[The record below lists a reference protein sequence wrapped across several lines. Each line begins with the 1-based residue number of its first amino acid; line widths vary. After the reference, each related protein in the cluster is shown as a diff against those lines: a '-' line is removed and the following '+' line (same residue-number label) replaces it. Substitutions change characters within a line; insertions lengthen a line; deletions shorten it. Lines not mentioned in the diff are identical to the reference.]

1 MFDRQEVTA
10 LLQEIN
16 DGTVNAPEKLLPLV
30 YDELRKLAQSY
41 MQNERPDHT
50 LQATALVH
58 DAYIRLVDWEN
69 VSWQNRAHFFSVAAQ
84 VMRNILVDHAVK
96 RKTQK
101 RDFGQRIELTENV
114 SFSGKRDVDVIE
126 LNEALETLADFEPQ
140 QAKIVEL
147 RFFGGLSIE
156 ETAHVLEISPATV
169 KREWTIAK
177 TWLYRRLKS
186 EQNA

>member
-1 MFDRQEVTA
+1 MSDIQEVTA
-10 LLQEIN
+10 LLHEIN
-16 DGTVNAPEKLLPLV
+16 AGAENAPEKLLPLV
-30 YDELRKLAQSY
+30 YDELRKLAASY
-41 MQNERPDHT
+41 MSGERPDHT

-84 VMRNILVDHAVK
+84 VMRNILVNHAIK
-96 RKTQK
+96 RKALK
-101 RDFGQRIELTENV
+101 RDFGQRIELTEDI
-114 SFSGKRDVDVIE
+114 SFGGGRELDLIE
-126 LNEALETLADFEPQ
+126 LNDALEALEQFEPA

-156 ETAHVLEISPATV
+156 ETAHVLGISPSTV
-169 KREWTIAK
+169 KREWAIAK

-186 EQNA
+186 E

>member
-1 MFDRQEVTA
+1 MHDRRDEVTA
-10 LLQEIN
+10 LLSEIN
-16 DGTVNAPEKLLPLV
+16 NGAASAPDRLLPLV
-30 YDELRKLAQSY
+30 YDELRKLAKSY

-96 RKTQK
+96 RKAQK

-114 SFSGKRDVDVIE
+114 SFSGKREVDVIE

-169 KREWTIAK
+169 KREWSIAK

-186 EQNA
+186 E

>member
-1 MFDRQEVTA
+1 MSDREEVTS

-16 DGTVNAPEKLLPLV
+16 DGTVSAPERLLPLV

-41 MQNERPDHT
+41 MRNERPDHT

-84 VMRNILVDHAVK
+84 VMRNILVNHAIK

-101 RDFGQRIELTENV
+101 RDFGQRIELTEEI
-114 SFSGKRDVDVIE
+114 SFTGGSDVDLIE
-126 LNEALETLADFEPQ
+126 LNEALEALEEFEPI

-147 RFFGGLSIE
+147 RFFGGLNIA
-156 ETAHVLEISPATV
+156 ETAHVLKISPATV
-169 KREWTIAK
+169 KREWAIAK
-177 TWLYRRLKS
+177 TWLYRRLKG
-186 EQNA
+186 E

>member
-1 MFDRQEVTA
+1 MSGREEVTA

-16 DGTVNAPEKLLPLV
+16 DGAVSAPDKLLPLV

-41 MQNERPDHT
+41 MRNERPDHT

-84 VMRNILVDHAVK
+84 VMRNILVNHAIK

-101 RDFGQRIELTENV
+101 RDFGQRIELTEEI
-114 SFSGKRDVDVIE
+114 SFTGGSDVDLIE
-126 LNEALETLADFEPQ
+126 LNEALEALESFEPTH
-140 QAKIVEL
+140 AKIVEL
-147 RFFGGLSIE
+147 RFFGGLNID
-156 ETAHVLEISPATV
+156 ETAHVLQVSPATI
-169 KREWTIAK
+169 KREWAIAK
-177 TWLYRRLKS
+177 TWLYRRLRG
-186 EQNA
+186 E

>member
-1 MFDRQEVTA
+1 MSGREEVTA

-16 DGTVNAPEKLLPLV
+16 DGAVSAPEKLLPLV

-84 VMRNILVDHAVK
+84 VMRNILVNHAVAK
-96 RKTQK
+96 RSKK
-101 RDFGQRIELTENV
+101 RDFGQRIELTENL
-114 SFSGKRDVDVIE
+114 SFDGKREVDIIE
-126 LNEALETLADFEPQ
+126 LNEALEFLEQFEVT

-147 RFFGGLSIE
+147 RFFGGLTIE
-156 ETAHVLEISPATV
+156 ETANTLHISPATV

-186 EQNA
+186 E

>member
-1 MFDRQEVTA
+1 MHDPEEVTA

-16 DGTVNAPEKLLPLV
+16 EGADNAPEKLLPLV

-58 DAYIRLVDWEN
+58 DAYLRLVDWEN

-84 VMRNILVDHAVK
+84 VMRNILVNHAVK
-96 RKTQK
+96 RKAQK

-114 SFSGKRDVDVIE
+114 SFSGRRDVDVIE
-126 LNEALETLADFEPQ
+126 LNEALETLANFEPQ
-140 QAKIVEL
+140 QARIVEL

-156 ETAHVLEISPATV
+156 ETAHVLKISPATI
-169 KREWTIAK
+169 KREWAVAK
-177 TWLYRRLKS
+177 TWLYRRLTS
-186 EQNA
+186 E

>member
-1 MFDRQEVTA
+1 MSDREEVTA

-16 DGTVNAPEKLLPLV
+16 DGADSAPDRLLPLV

-41 MQNERPDHT
+41 MKNERPDHT

-84 VMRNILVDHAVK
+84 VMRNILVNHAVK

-101 RDFGQRIELTENV
+101 RDFGQRIEMTDEI
-114 SFSGKRDVDVIE
+114 SFSGGRDVDLIE
-126 LNEALETLADFEPQ
+126 LNEALEALTALEPQ
-140 QAKIVEL
+140 QGKIVEL
-147 RFFGGLSIE
+147 RFFGGLNIE
-156 ETAHVLEISPATV
+156 ETAHVLGISASTV
-169 KREWTIAK
+169 KREWAIAK
-177 TWLYRRLKS
+177 TWLYRRLK
-186 EQNA
+186 ND